1 MSGNVAA
8 PVRSYTPEE
17 KAYHLKKMQVRFS
30 RLDVNKDGF
39 TSREDFDLMAKK
51 MTEFG
56 KLSDEQSDTVQKGFM
71 YVADAYDLKPGV
83 KVPIDE
89 VVQRAHEKLLYNPDE
104 AEKAKKILGEFFNTL
119 DTNNDGHISVEEFK
133 VYLTILT
140 PGVSDEDIVHTFNA
154 IDTDNDGEIDQEEYV
169 SAVIDFL
176 FNTKETEISKAFL
189 GLSA

>member
-1 MSGNVAA
+1 MSGQ
-8 PVRSYTPEE
+8 VRNYTSEE

-56 KLSDEQSDTVQKGFM
+56 KLNEEQSDAVQKAFIHI
-71 YVADAYDLKPGV
+71 ADIYELRPGV

-89 VVQRAHEKLLYNPDE
+89 VIQKAHEKLLYDPDE
-104 AEKAKKILGEFFNTL
+104 PERAKKILGVYFNIL

-133 VYLTILT
+133 VYLRILT
-140 PGVSDEDIVHTFNA
+140 PGTSDEDVVHTFNV
-154 IDTDNDGEIDQEEYV
+154 IDTNSDGEISQEEFV
-169 SAVIDFL
+169 SAVSDFL

-189 GLSA
+189 GPSV